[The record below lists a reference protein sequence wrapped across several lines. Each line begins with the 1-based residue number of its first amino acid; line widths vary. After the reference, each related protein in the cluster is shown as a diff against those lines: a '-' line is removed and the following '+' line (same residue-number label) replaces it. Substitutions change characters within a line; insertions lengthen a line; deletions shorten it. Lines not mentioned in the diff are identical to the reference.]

1 MGNGKEGFGKE
12 TEGVGAEEIEV
23 GLDDGEVM
31 IAEMSVD
38 RVRTTVQ
45 TATLQR
51 VDKVWKYKPFT
62 TCHPLFQQKD

>member
-1 MGNGKEGFGKE
+1 MGDRKEGFGKE

-38 RVRTTVQ
+38 RGSETV
-45 TATLQR
+45 
-51 VDKVWKYKPFT
+51 VDGRCWEGLELPFKLLP
-62 TCHPLFQQKD
+62 CKG